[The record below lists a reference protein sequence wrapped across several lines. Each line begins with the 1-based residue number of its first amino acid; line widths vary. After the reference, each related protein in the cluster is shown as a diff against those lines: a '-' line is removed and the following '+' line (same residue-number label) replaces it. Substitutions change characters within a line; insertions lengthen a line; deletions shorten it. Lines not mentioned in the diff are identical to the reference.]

1 MEAYMAD
8 YMESFIQGKAG
19 GLGDSFLAMQGEQ
32 PLFFDDVQLSDGLKL
47 KQIHTYK
54 VVENCQALGEA
65 LHLSPHDLALAKM
78 IGLFHD
84 IGRFTQFVKYRTF
97 NDALSENHGALGVRI
112 LHDIP
117 LMKRLDPE
125 DLKVLKFAIANHNAR
140 VIGRTDNK
148 RAVNFARL
156 IRDCDKVDIYR
167 VLKPFLGPTDGTGC
181 SPDFV
186 ERFVAGK
193 QCDYTK
199 MRTQDDRK
207 VVRLMWIYDINFTWS
222 LKQIIKGNY
231 IEDIIA
237 NLVHSPEMEK
247 GFTALRDYVAKR
259 LQEPDEWYRA

>member
-1 MEAYMAD
+1 MEQLYKEMEAYMAD

-97 NDALSENHGALGVRI
+97 NDAQSENHGALGVRI

-125 DLKVLKFAIANHNAR
+125 DLKVLKFAIANHNA
-140 VIGRTDNK
+140 G
-148 RAVNFARL
+148 
-156 IRDCDKVDIYR
+156 
-167 VLKPFLGPTDGTGC
+167 
-181 SPDFV
+181 
-186 ERFVAGK
+186 
-193 QCDYTK
+193 
-199 MRTQDDRK
+199 
-207 VVRLMWIYDINFTWS
+207 
-222 LKQIIKGNY
+222 
-231 IEDIIA
+231 
-237 NLVHSPEMEK
+237 
-247 GFTALRDYVAKR
+247 
-259 LQEPDEWYRA
+259 